1 MRKLKP
7 SLQFFLCSLVF
18 LTGCKALSGNGRSE
32 LSLLSGNSKSASA
45 RDEFT
50 RFKIVHDDPRIEQ
63 VRRVGYNIVREGL
76 KHDLHE
82 VLPPVEKWEF
92 EVIRDRSPNAFVFP
106 DGKVG
111 FNTGMF
117 SYVET
122 DDDVAVILG
131 HEVADIL
138 MHVTQEHIVGS
149 PAEQSPR
156 TELEADHLGLIIMAR
171 AGYNPEA
178 APLFWRR
185 FSAAPTNRA
194 PEYFSS
200 HPLDDTRIN
209 KLQGWMQEAKA
220 LAEPL
225 RKP

>member
-1 MRKLKP
+1 MPIFLKQLIFGMSALLLIAGCETISAEGQSKL
-7 SLQFFLCSLVF
+7 SLI
-18 LTGCKALSGNGRSE
+18 SGNP
-32 LSLLSGNSKSASA
+32 KPATA
-45 RDEFT
+45 DEFS
-50 RFKIVHDDPRIEQ
+50 RYNVVHDDPRLEQ
-63 VRRVGYNIVREGL
+63 IRRVGCNIVKVALRRDE
-76 KHDLHE
+76 HE

-92 EVIRDRSPNAFVFP
+92 EIIKDNSPNAFVFP

-117 SYVET
+117 SFVVT

-138 MHVTQEHIVGS
+138 THITKEHINGM

-156 TELEADHLGLIIMAR
+156 TELEADHLGLIIMTQ

-185 FSAAPTNRA
+185 FSVAQTKRP
-194 PEYFSS
+194 PEYFPS
-200 HPLDDTRIN
+200 HPLSETRNN
-209 KLQGWMQEAKA
+209 KLQGWMIEAKA
-220 LAEPL
+220 QASPL
-225 RKP
+225 LKP